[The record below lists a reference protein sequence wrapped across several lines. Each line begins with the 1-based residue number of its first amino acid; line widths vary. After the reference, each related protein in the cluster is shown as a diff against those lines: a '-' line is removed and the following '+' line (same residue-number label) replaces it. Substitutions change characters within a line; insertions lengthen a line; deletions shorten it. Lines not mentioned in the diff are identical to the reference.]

1 RVSLDEIEKQP
12 FVGDV
17 TTHAGEGA
25 RQRKVERHLTEPDAV
40 AIEAGLFRHDQQADV
55 LLGLYP
61 NDELVR
67 LGEAALALEDRMGHL
82 PQLDE
87 DFRLAVRQSFASSEI
102 ERHAPPPPIVDVSL
116 QGDEGLS
123 ARRAAEL
130 IDVARDPSA
139 AYYAS
144 AILTNDGVG
153 CCRSLV

>member
-1 RVSLDEIEKQP
+1 
-12 FVGDV
+12 
-17 TTHAGEGA
+17 
-25 RQRKVERHLTEPDAV
+25 
-40 AIEAGLFRHDQQADV
+40 
-55 LLGLYP
+55 
-61 NDELVR
+61 
-67 LGEAALALEDRMGHL
+67 MGHL

-139 AYYAS
+139 AYYAG

-153 CCRSLV
+153 CCRSLVDRAKRPEHFTFSSRTSVALKWAGGSIATSAKSCSMWFCTISRRAPALS